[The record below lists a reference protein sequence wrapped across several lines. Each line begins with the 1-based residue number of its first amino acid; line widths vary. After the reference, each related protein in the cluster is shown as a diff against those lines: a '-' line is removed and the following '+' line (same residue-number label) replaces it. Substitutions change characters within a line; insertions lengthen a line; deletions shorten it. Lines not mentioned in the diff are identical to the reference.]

1 MGVSN
6 DRRGDDIFVNGKKLT
21 VSIATAGI
29 SSEKIHCGINLI
41 SSGTPAE
48 ANAIG
53 LRDLGIEHDLWK
65 NIGKDIADL
74 QNEMLE
80 CLKGGNRM
88 ISDDVILAVFVSDE
102 QFRNVLSRVIKDELG
117 MTAIEFSKCAS
128 IPHSTLYKILSGHRE
143 PNVKTLRAIVHAIR
157 ELEGREKNFI
167 AVIAARPVLDRITE
181 RQLLI
186 GGESVVVREYA
197 AATMEDAIIAAVR
210 AERDGASALVCAPI
224 VSPTVE
230 KILSIP
236 VATINPTSSIVR
248 AIELAARK
256 RSH

>member
-1 MGVSN
+1 
-6 DRRGDDIFVNGKKLT
+6 
-21 VSIATAGI
+21 
-29 SSEKIHCGINLI
+29 
-41 SSGTPAE
+41 
-48 ANAIG
+48 
-53 LRDLGIEHDLWK
+53 
-65 NIGKDIADL
+65 
-74 QNEMLE
+74 MLE
-80 CLKGGNRM
+80 CLNGGNRM
-88 ISDDVILAVFVSDE
+88 IADDVILAVFVSDE

-143 PNVKTLRAIVHAIR
+143 PNVKTLRAIVRAIR
-157 ELEGREKNFI
+157 ELEGRERNFI
-167 AVIAARPVLDRITE
+167 ALIAARPVLDRITE